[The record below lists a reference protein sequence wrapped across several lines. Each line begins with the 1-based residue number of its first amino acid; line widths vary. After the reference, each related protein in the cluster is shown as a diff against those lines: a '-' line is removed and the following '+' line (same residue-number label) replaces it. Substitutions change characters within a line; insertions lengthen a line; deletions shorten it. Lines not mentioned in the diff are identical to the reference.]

1 MRRVRYSVATSLDGF
16 IAGPNGETDWI
27 TTDPDLD
34 FAALFNQFDT
44 VLVGR
49 GTFEVMAAAGR
60 ASIPGMKT
68 IVFSRTLREEDHPDV
83 LIVGDNQ
90 QETVVSLKASAGK
103 DIWLFGG
110 GALFRSLSAAGL
122 VDTVEVSIMPILLGA
137 GAPLLPGQ
145 GSWLRLSLTNHK
157 VYKSGVVSLEYSIT

>member
-16 IAGPNGETDWI
+16 IAGPKGETDWI

-68 IVFSRTLREEDHPDV
+68 IVFSRTLRKEDHPDV
-83 LIVGDNQ
+83 LIVGGQ
-90 QETVVSLKASAGK
+90 SAG
-103 DIWLFGG
+103 D
-110 GALFRSLSAAGL
+110 
-122 VDTVEVSIMPILLGA
+122 
-137 GAPLLPGQ
+137 
-145 GSWLRLSLTNHK
+145 GS
-157 VYKSGVVSLEYSIT
+157 